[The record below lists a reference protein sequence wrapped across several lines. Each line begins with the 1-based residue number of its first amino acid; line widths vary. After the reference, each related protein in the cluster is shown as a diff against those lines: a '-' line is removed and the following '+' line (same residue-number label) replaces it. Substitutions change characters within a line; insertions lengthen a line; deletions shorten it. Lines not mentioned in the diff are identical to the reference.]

1 VNTLLRQIEHWLSAA
16 ENLANYKNLANDNA
30 WKSLDVTTAKIMDNY
45 LGKNI
50 DDLVYSGKVLTAI
63 IEKSNESNAKHLRGK
78 VKKFKADYLK
88 IESTIHFY
96 TSALNTRAN
105 KDVGAIL
112 KGCDIL
118 AQNCLAAFLIPLKK
132 IVPPVITYIDKG
144 IGAAIMKA
152 GLRLWDGSISP
163 VALIK
168 MTFHNL
174 CRPTSLL
181 HEAGHQIAHLL
192 SWNTELAETLKQK
205 LATKNP
211 IVAKAFGKWS
221 SEIAADAVAFS
232 LTGFAAVAALH
243 DVLDNDEDVVFHY
256 DEFDPHPISFLR
268 VLLNCAFCKIIF
280 GNGTWDKMQQ
290 EWLQHFPISNDRT
303 STSIIN
309 ASMPL
314 LAEIAEIILHSPQ
327 VAFGNKSILQLIN
340 VNNAAP
346 EVLGKLQAQ
355 LNNKT
360 LTIESLN
367 NIQLVA
373 LTGYKIGVGIYN
385 NKQEISNMKQ
395 SLLRIGYSN
404 SLIFSNN

>member
-16 ENLANYKNLANDNA
+16 ENLANYKNLANENA
-30 WKSLDVTTAKIMDNY
+30 WKSLDVSTAKLMVNY

-50 DDLVYSGKVLTAI
+50 DELVYRGNDLKTIV
-63 IEKSNESNAKHLRGK
+63 EKSSEGNAKDLRRK
-78 VKKFKADYLK
+78 VKKYKADYLK

-105 KDVGAIL
+105 KEVGALL

-118 AQNCLAAFLIPLKK
+118 AQNCLTAFLIPLKK
-132 IVPPVITYIDKG
+132 TVPPVITYIDKG

-174 CRPTSLL
+174 YRPTSLL

-192 SWNTELAETLKQK
+192 SWNTELAQTLKQK
-205 LATKNP
+205 LSTKNP
-211 IVAKAFGKWS
+211 IVANAFSKWS
-221 SEIAADAVAFS
+221 SEIAADAVAFA

-243 DVLDNDEDVVFHY
+243 DVLDNEEDVVFHY
-256 DEFDPHPISFLR
+256 DESDPHPISFLR
-268 VLLNCAFCKIIF
+268 VLLNCAFCKVVF
-280 GNGTWDKMQQ
+280 GNGPWDKMQ
-290 EWLQHFPISNDRT
+290 EDWLKHFPLGNERT
-303 STSIIN
+303 STALIN

-314 LAEIAEIILHSPQ
+314 LIEAAEIILHQPQ
-327 VAFGNKSILQLIN
+327 IAFGNKSILQLIN
-340 VNNAAP
+340 TNNTSP
-346 EVLGKLQAQ
+346 EVLGKLQAK

-367 NIQLVA
+367 NLQLVA

-395 SLLRIGYSN
+395 SLLRIGYPN

>member
-1 VNTLLRQIEHWLSAA
+1 MKTLLRQIEHWLSAA

-30 WKSLDVTTAKIMDNY
+30 WKSLDVFTGKLIDNY

-50 DDLVYSGKVLTAI
+50 DELVYKGKAI
-63 IEKSNESNAKHLRGK
+63 KIIVEKSNESNIRELRKK
-78 VKKFKADYLK
+78 VQNFKADYLK

-105 KDVGAIL
+105 KDVGALL

-118 AQNCLAAFLIPLKK
+118 AQNCLAAFLVPLKK
-132 IVPPVITYIDKG
+132 AVPPVITYIDKG

-174 CRPTSLL
+174 YRPTSLL
-181 HEAGHQIAHLL
+181 HEAGHQIAHILF
-192 SWNTELAETLKQK
+192 WNAELAETFKQK
-205 LATKNP
+205 LTTKNS
-211 IVAKAFGKWS
+211 IVAKAFAKWS
-221 SEIAADAVAFS
+221 SEIAADAVAFV

-243 DVLDNDEDVVFHY
+243 DVLDNEDEVVFHY

-268 VLLNCAFCKIIF
+268 VLLNCAFCKIAF
-280 GNGTWDKMQQ
+280 GNGPWDKMEQ
-290 EWLQHFPISNDRT
+290 EWLQHFPLTNERN
-303 STSIIN
+303 STSIIKL
-309 ASMPL
+309 SMPL
-314 LAEIAEIILHSPQ
+314 LTDIANIILNEPQ
-327 VAFGNKSILQLIN
+327 VAFGNKSIVQLIN
-340 VNNAAP
+340 IGNTAP
-346 EVLGKLQAQ
+346 ENLGKLQAKI
-355 LNNKT
+355 NNKT

-385 NKQEISNMKQ
+385 NKQEITNMKQ

-404 SLIFSNN
+404 NLIFSNN